1 MYLANIS
8 KSGIVWNK
16 IKRYKDHGKC
26 LIPRDATHIKQTVSA
41 CKLGD
46 EFRKISKKND
56 QSERGEL
63 HFKSPLI

>member
-16 IKRYKDHGKC
+16 IKRYKDHCKC

-56 QSERGEL
+56 
-63 HFKSPLI
+63 